1 MIDKIRE
8 YENRYWLLNDD
19 VYELHFTQFYDEIIL
34 KFIQDKEDSEN
45 YIYVSDLLNVEH
57 DEEFAESVED
67 AMEQFE
73 YMVIDYIKEKIGY
86 YEEMLDKFQEEKWYM
101 TVESLINILDKEI
114 TFEIFQAHDNV
125 ILFDS
130 SRSRSDNYEWENVKN
145 RIVSEFYPTD
155 TRELYIYVLPNW
167 RK

>member
-67 AMEQFE
+67 DMEQFE
-73 YMVIDYIKEKIGY
+73 DMVIDYIKEKIAY
-86 YEEMLDKFQEEKWYM
+86 FDEMLDKFQEEK
-101 TVESLINILDKEI
+101 
-114 TFEIFQAHDNV
+114 
-125 ILFDS
+125 
-130 SRSRSDNYEWENVKN
+130 
-145 RIVSEFYPTD
+145 
-155 TRELYIYVLPNW
+155 
-167 RK
+167 

>member
-8 YENRYWLLNDD
+8 YENRYWLLNND

-86 YEEMLDKFQEEKWYM
+86 YEEMLDKFQEEK
-101 TVESLINILDKEI
+101 
-114 TFEIFQAHDNV
+114 
-125 ILFDS
+125 
-130 SRSRSDNYEWENVKN
+130 
-145 RIVSEFYPTD
+145 
-155 TRELYIYVLPNW
+155 
-167 RK
+167 

>member
-34 KFIQDKEDSEN
+34 KFILKFIQDKEDSEN

-57 DEEFAESVED
+57 DEEFAKSIGD

-73 YMVIDYIKEKIGY
+73 DMVIDYIKEKISY
-86 YEEMLDKFQEEKWYM
+86 YDEMLDKFQEEK
-101 TVESLINILDKEI
+101 
-114 TFEIFQAHDNV
+114 
-125 ILFDS
+125 
-130 SRSRSDNYEWENVKN
+130 
-145 RIVSEFYPTD
+145 
-155 TRELYIYVLPNW
+155 
-167 RK
+167 

>member
-73 YMVIDYIKEKIGY
+73 DMVIDYIKEKIAY
-86 YEEMLDKFQEEKWYM
+86 FDEMLDKFQEEK
-101 TVESLINILDKEI
+101 
-114 TFEIFQAHDNV
+114 
-125 ILFDS
+125 
-130 SRSRSDNYEWENVKN
+130 
-145 RIVSEFYPTD
+145 
-155 TRELYIYVLPNW
+155 
-167 RK
+167 